1 MSGSKVVKRALLILR
16 PYSSR
21 DVRHHGKGSAD
32 VVVLMP
38 LVGRLPH
45 GATRLSFHD
54 RIAPLGRGAG
64 LTRVHP
70 LSVFLD
76 TPCFSFAIASD
87 GSLNVRRTSL
97 KLNGVPALA

>member
-1 MSGSKVVKRALLILR
+1 MSGSEVVKRAVLLILR

-21 DVRHHGKGSAD
+21 GVRHHGKGSAD

-45 GATRLSFHD
+45 GVTRLSFHD

-64 LTRVHP
+64 PTRVHP
-70 LSVFLD
+70 LSVFFGY
-76 TPCFSFAIASD
+76 TVFFVCYS
-87 GSLNVRRTSL
+87 
-97 KLNGVPALA
+97 